1 MASSDSQTSIP
12 EPSNQ
17 EWNSSDSILSD
28 ADKPVQKSS
37 PTPKLWLGLLFTVLV
52 FGGGGWAAWHFLLR
66 QNSSPPTAQQ
76 PEGVPVK
83 LEQVQ
88 PNTLEE
94 SSQFVG
100 ILEAKQ
106 KVELRPEAAG
116 RITRIV
122 AASGDRVQAGAL
134 ILQLKPERSEAEL
147 RSAIADVNAQTATLN
162 NAQAEVRAA
171 QADIARLKA
180 EVGRQAAEVQSREAD
195 LELARVNYQ
204 RAEQLVSQG
213 VQPKQE
219 LDDKTRDRDQAIA
232 ARDASKEALA
242 ASKEALN
249 VAQQRVQAAQATE
262 ARVAANL
269 SSARAD
275 VEVKQEE
282 LQFNRVVAPIDGVVG
297 DILVKVGDYVNV
309 GDTLTTITQNQ
320 TLDVEIPIDEQ
331 QSQRMRIGLPVELRN
346 QGTPA
351 TEPPI
356 TTGRISF
363 ISPQVNRDSQTLL
376 TKATFSNPN
385 GRLYDQQKVDAR
397 VIWEK
402 RPGVLIPVNAVS
414 RLAGKPFVFVAQPPE
429 EAKPDAPELIAQQRP
444 VKLGNIQGNRYQVL
458 EGIKPGDRIV
468 VSGILNL
475 SDGAAIIPDS

>member
-12 EPSNQ
+12 DPSNQ
-17 EWNSSDSILSD
+17 AWESSDSIISE
-28 ADKPVQKSS
+28 ADQPKGKSS

-52 FGGGGWAAWHFLLR
+52 FGGGGWAAWHFLR
-66 QNSSPPTAQQ
+66 QNNSPPTAQQ
-76 PEGVPVK
+76 PQDVPVK

-88 PNTLEE
+88 PSTLEE

-100 ILEAKQ
+100 TLEAKQ

-122 AASGDRVQAGAL
+122 AASGDRVEAGAL

-204 RAEQLVSQG
+204 RAEQLVDQG
-213 VQPKQE
+213 VQPRQE
-219 LDDKTRDRDQAIA
+219 LDDKKRDRNQAIA
-232 ARDASKEALA
+232 ARDAAAQALA

-275 VEVKQEE
+275 VEVRQEE

-331 QSQRMRIGLPVELRN
+331 QSQRVRQGLPVELRN

-356 TTGRISF
+356 ATGRISF

-429 EAKPDAPELIAQQRP
+429 EAKPGDPELIAQQRP
-444 VKLGNIQGNRYQVL
+444 VTLGNIQGNRYQVL
-458 EGIKPGDRIV
+458 EGIEPGDRIV

-475 SDGAAIIPDS
+475 SDGAPIIPDS